1 MRNTLPSHR
10 IHTVVKQSTRIV
22 VALAV
27 VAVVGVAYLRFVRM
41 PGSPDLSRLVNRGP
55 NAPQAGA
62 PTTGASPPG
71 APSVP
76 QRSSPD
82 EPELDRELSAAYKKA
97 LETQG
102 LKILGLAITDR
113 RSTGG
118 ARRADILYRTAT
130 DGRLVS
136 MRPEI
141 VRILSPG
148 ANPKLALDTITV
160 RAALPSGRIAATV
173 AVTVP
178 EVDRWL
184 KSQMS
189 DAEFYGRWV
198 VTTPPR

>member
-1 MRNTLPSHR
+1 VDR
-10 IHTVVKQSTRIV
+10 STRIA

-27 VAVVGVAYLRFVRM
+27 VALVAVGYHRFVRTSS
-41 PGSPDLSRLVNRGP
+41 SPDMSRLVNRGTATP
-55 NAPQAGA
+55 GAGVPA
-62 PTTGASPPG
+62 AGGPSPGAQPSPP
-71 APSVP
+71 AA
-76 QRSSPD
+76 QTQSSD

-118 ARRADILYRTAT
+118 ARRADILYRTTT

-136 MRPEI
+136 LRPEI
-141 VRILSPG
+141 VRIVSPG

-189 DAEFYGRWV
+189 DQEFYGRWV